1 MKKTIF
7 INFIFLILLI
17 LLIEF
22 ALRYIFSF
30 NVQGISN
37 NLINLNNTDFR
48 FNNPNLKNAKA
59 FGVEV
64 YTDKDGFRIKKDQ
77 IYKDEKKDIL
87 FVGGSVAFGPAI
99 KAEDTFI
106 GKLNSI
112 SEYNIRNVSVF
123 GTTFENNIQIIKNLK
138 SKENIEKIY
147 ISFPLDDII
156 SNKVK
161 IHTNSEIEDQTLTQK
176 LKRNK
181 FVSYINLLIR
191 SKSASYVFVKG
202 IVSNPQDNNYIHD
215 INLYKNKDLL
225 KQLNINLKKLEGLID
240 KTKIVFYS
248 IPYAAQVKNNKCET
262 KDTSEKILKDIFGQ
276 NKFEIIFL
284 HDDMC
289 KNKKPLELFLKND
302 PVHLNK
308 KGHNYIF
315 KYFAKIIK
323 NQNK

>member
-22 ALRYIFSF
+22 ALRYIFLF

-37 NLINLNNTDFR
+37 NLINRSNVNFR

-59 FGVEV
+59 FGIKV
-64 YTDKDGFRIKKDQ
+64 YTDEDGFRIKKDQ
-77 IYKDEKKDIL
+77 VYKEQNKDIL
-87 FVGGSVAFGPAI
+87 FIGGSVTFGPAV
-99 KAEDTFI
+99 KAADTFV
-106 GKLNSI
+106 GKLNSV
-112 SEYNIRNVSVF
+112 SEYNIKNVSVF

-138 SKENIEKIY
+138 SKGNIEKIY
-147 ISFPLDDII
+147 ISFPLDDVI
-156 SNKVK
+156 SNKVEIGTNNK
-161 IHTNSEIEDQTLTQK
+161 IKDQTLTQK
-176 LKRNK
+176 LKNNK
-181 FVSYINLLIR
+181 FINYINLLVR

-202 IVSNPQDNNYIHD
+202 LVSNPQDNNYKHD

-225 KQLNINLKKLEGLID
+225 KQLNINLKELKDLID
-240 KTKIVFYS
+240 KNKLVFYS

-262 KDTSEKILKDIFGQ
+262 KDISEKILKDIFDQ
-276 NKFEIIFL
+276 NNYEIIFL

-289 KNKKPLELFLKND
+289 KTKKPLKFFLKND

-308 KGHNYIF
+308 KGHDFIF
-315 KYFAKIIK
+315 NHFTKIIK
-323 NQNK
+323 NQSK

>member
-77 IYKDEKKDIL
+77 VYREQKKDIL
-87 FVGGSVAFGPAI
+87 FVGGSVTFGPAV
-99 KAEDTFI
+99 KAADTFV
-106 GKLNSI
+106 GKLNSV
-112 SEYNIRNVSVF
+112 SEYNIKNVSVF
-123 GTTFENNIQIIKNLK
+123 GTNFENNIQIIKKFK

-156 SNKVK
+156 SDKVK
-161 IHTNSEIEDQTLTQK
+161 IVKKNESENLTLIQK
-176 LKRNK
+176 LKKNK
-181 FVSYINLLIR
+181 FISYINLLVR

-202 IVSNPQDNNYIHD
+202 FVSNAQDNNYNHD
-215 INLYKNKDLL
+215 INLFNNKDLIN
-225 KQLNINLKKLEGLID
+225 QLNVNLKELETLID
-240 KTKIVFYS
+240 KDKLVFYS
-248 IPYAAQVKNNKCET
+248 IPYAAQVKNDKCKT
-262 KDTSEKILKDIFGQ
+262 KDISEKILRDIFYQ
-276 NKFEIIFL
+276 NNFKIIFL
-284 HDDMC
+284 HDELF
-289 KNKKPLELFLKND
+289 KAKKPL
-302 PVHLNK
+302 
-308 KGHNYIF
+308 
-315 KYFAKIIK
+315 
-323 NQNK
+323 